1 MSWQYLILRGK
12 QVIPRQKEHAP
23 NQTRNPNLSVRI
35 SIQNL
40 NIFWST
46 VDLLG
51 FLLHSYMVDI
61 CTILSRT
68 LFFRMQDPCRSI
80 NPWTHL
86 NLFRGE
92 FSLMA
97 FQINYE
103 ILRLINWL
111 AFGNLNV
118 WLTYFIHSI
127 KFAEVECNIN
137 IQNAE
142 PIHDSK
148 DSNISSSA
156 NETLAR
162 NEW

>member
-1 MSWQYLILRGK
+1 
-12 QVIPRQKEHAP
+12 
-23 NQTRNPNLSVRI
+23 
-35 SIQNL
+35 
-40 NIFWST
+40 
-46 VDLLG
+46 
-51 FLLHSYMVDI
+51 
-61 CTILSRT
+61 
-68 LFFRMQDPCRSI
+68 
-80 NPWTHL
+80 
-86 NLFRGE
+86 
-92 FSLMA
+92 MA

-137 IQNAE
+137 I

-148 DSNISSSA
+148 DADSNFTSSA